1 MHVTPAPDDSETWV
15 ELTGRDTPPDAPSL
29 GRWVTIDDGRAVAG
43 VEARLRPD
51 GRVFLSIHGSDR
63 NAQRLMIATVRTSL
77 ARPLHVVCR
86 SGQPADRRAL
96 TDIGFE
102 TTLIED
108 LFRVGFRQ
116 ALAAVARAWVPSGH
130 SIVSASVVDAG
141 RLFELDNQLRR
152 LVPGTE
158 DWKGDRQ
165 MFDAELA
172 EAPPFDADG
181 YLIGRD
187 DRTGDL
193 VGLIRFW
200 RNPSG
205 PRLGMIGVLP
215 TRRGTTL
222 GPALLKQGLEAA
234 STWGSDH
241 FVTETSLSNRH
252 VHHRLIALGAEV
264 TGSLEILAG

>member
-1 MHVTPAPDDSETWV
+1 MHVTPAPHDAEMWV
-15 ELTGRDTPPDAPSL
+15 ELTGRDRSPDASSL
-29 GRWVTIDDGRAVAG
+29 GRWVTIDGGRPIAG
-43 VEARLRPD
+43 IEARLRPD
-51 GRVFLSIHGSDR
+51 ERVFLSIHGSDR
-63 NAQRLMIATVRTSL
+63 DALRLMIETIRTTI

-86 SGQPADRRAL
+86 GGQPPDRRAL
-96 TDIGFE
+96 IEIGFE

-116 ALAAVARAWVPSGH
+116 ALGAVARAWVPSGH
-130 SIVSASVVDAG
+130 SIVSASVVDAT

-158 DWKGDRQ
+158 DWEGDRA
-165 MFDAELA
+165 MFAAELA

-181 YLIGRD
+181 YLVGRD
-187 DRTGDL
+187 DRTDEL

-222 GPALLKQGLEAA
+222 GPALLQRGLEAA
-234 STWGSDH
+234 SAWGSDH
-241 FVTETSLSNRH
+241 FVTETSRSNRH

-264 TGSLEILAG
+264 TGSLAVLAG